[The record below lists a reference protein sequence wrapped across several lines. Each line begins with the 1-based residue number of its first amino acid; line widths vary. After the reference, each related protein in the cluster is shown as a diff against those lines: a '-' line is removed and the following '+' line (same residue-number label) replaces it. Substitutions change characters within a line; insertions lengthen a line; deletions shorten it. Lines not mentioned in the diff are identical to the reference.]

1 MGTWV
6 QDIVLGPGET
16 LVWRA
21 AVNWSHQGLARGGH
35 LALTSSS
42 LLFQPN
48 RVDAATGAGPWR
60 LPLTAVVRV
69 GVQPVTW
76 ADVFSGGLRRRMR
89 LDLVDGSVALLV
101 INRLDRRV
109 HEVGAAVA
117 AAHAAG

>member
-1 MGTWV
+1 MGAWV
-6 QDIVLGPGET
+6 PELVVPPGET
-16 LVWRA
+16 LAWRA
-21 AVNWSHQGLARGGH
+21 AVNWTHRGLARGGH
-35 LALTSSS
+35 LALTSHA

-60 LPLTAVVRV
+60 LPLAAVRSV

-76 ADVFSGGLRRRMR
+76 SDFFSGGLRRRLR

-109 HEVGAAVA
+109 REIGAAVDA
-117 AAHAAG
+117 ARPNG

>member
-6 QDIVLGPGET
+6 PKIVLPAGET

-21 AVNWSHQGLARGGH
+21 GVNWTHQGLARGGH
-35 LALTSSS
+35 LALTSQA

-48 RVDAATGAGPWR
+48 RVDAVSGARTWR
-60 LPLTAVVRV
+60 LPLAAVRSV

-76 ADVFSGGLRRRMR
+76 SDFFSGGLRRRMR

-101 INRLDRRV
+101 INKLDQRV
-109 HEVGAAVA
+109 REVGAAVDA
-117 AAHAAG
+117 ARRNG